1 MIEDADAANAYLHF
15 VHALCEMAC
24 TIGFL
29 IGTFSIM
36 VSDGIHYLKKR
47 MRMKKEQKEQNN
59 E

>member
-1 MIEDADAANAYLHF
+1 MTDVQNWML
-15 VHALCEMAC
+15 VGCVGC
-24 TIGFL
+24 TIGCL
-29 IGTFSIM
+29 SGTFSIM

>member
-1 MIEDADAANAYLHF
+1 MTDAQNFMLMVCF
-15 VHALCEMAC
+15 GC

-36 VSDGIHYLKKR
+36 VSDGVQYLIKKKR
-47 MRMKKEQKEQNN
+47 AKKEQKEQNN